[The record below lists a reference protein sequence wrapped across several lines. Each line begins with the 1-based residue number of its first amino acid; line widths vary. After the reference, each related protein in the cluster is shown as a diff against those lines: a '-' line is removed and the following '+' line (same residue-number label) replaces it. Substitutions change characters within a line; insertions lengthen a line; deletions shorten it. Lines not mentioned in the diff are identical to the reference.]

1 MNRQMLRRNGASVY
15 IERGM
20 SFKSFFLNKKD
31 LNSYMCYF
39 IFIFART
46 VTAEDM
52 IRISASLNF
61 FRLSFCN
68 CLSCVFNFEDL
79 TISFLIGRKRTVKF
93 RNQRLGPHLAA
104 DYTII
109 KSRTLK
115 VSGNHVVYDR
125 GAWFLR
131 VIISSLRTLC
141 RLSSVKKQRSKN
153 RTSRSCFVDPAR
165 HRKNSWRK
173 ELTNAKRSTKVA
185 KELFADHVKAKKL
198 REPEVF
204 LPV

>member
-1 MNRQMLRRNGASVY
+1 MWNGLTFCCFWYCITSFMGTGVTHFNPGFKIITSLPFNSLLGRKLSINSFHLLLY
-15 IERGM
+15 IE
-20 SFKSFFLNKKD
+20 LIT
-31 LNSYMCYF
+31 SYLF
-39 IFIFART
+39 S
-46 VTAEDM
+46 D
-52 IRISASLNF
+52 
-61 FRLSFCN
+61 
-68 CLSCVFNFEDL
+68 
-79 TISFLIGRKRTVKF
+79 GRKRTVNF
-93 RNQRLGPHLAA
+93 GNQRLGRHLAA
-104 DYTII
+104 EYTII

-185 KELFADHVKAKKL
+185 KELFADHVKEKKL

>member
-1 MNRQMLRRNGASVY
+1 MTGIIKVSIGKCCHPQPSAAADIY
-15 IERGM
+15 IYIYIYIYI
-20 SFKSFFLNKKD
+20 LD
-31 LNSYMCYF
+31 
-39 IFIFART
+39 IQ
-46 VTAEDM
+46 
-52 IRISASLNF
+52 
-61 FRLSFCN
+61 
-68 CLSCVFNFEDL
+68 L

-185 KELFADHVKAKKL
+185 KELFADHVKEKKL

>member
-1 MNRQMLRRNGASVY
+1 MLRRNGASVY

-79 TISFLIGRKRTVKF
+79 LFII
-93 RNQRLGPHLAA
+93 H
-104 DYTII
+104 YT
-109 KSRTLK
+109 
-115 VSGNHVVYDR
+115 HY
-125 GAWFLR
+125 
-131 VIISSLRTLC
+131 
-141 RLSSVKKQRSKN
+141 LSSHWLRAYSLFL
-153 RTSRSCFVDPAR
+153 TSAQPTDQSVICQHNFQEQCQSVFPL
-165 HRKNSWRK
+165 
-173 ELTNAKRSTKVA
+173 LTVVR
-185 KELFADHVKAKKL
+185 
-198 REPEVF
+198 RCGYRYF
-204 LPV
+204 LKSDV

>member
-61 FRLSFCN
+61 FRLSFRN

-79 TISFLIGRKRTVKF
+79 LIIYYTLYSLSVLSLAKSLQFIFDISAANRLVSYLLADEWLICR
-93 RNQRLGPHLAA
+93 
-104 DYTII
+104 
-109 KSRTLK
+109 
-115 VSGNHVVYDR
+115 
-125 GAWFLR
+125 LR
-131 VIISSLRTLC
+131 VQCIIFKSNVNLC
-141 RLSSVKKQRSKN
+141 S
-153 RTSRSCFVDPAR
+153 FY
-165 HRKNSWRK
+165 
-173 ELTNAKRSTKVA
+173 
-185 KELFADHVKAKKL
+185 
-198 REPEVF
+198 
-204 LPV
+204 